1 MILTN
6 EIALVVGA
14 ALVAALFLGGPTVP
28 GWVPAGAVAAV
39 AGFLFFL
46 AKTIAILLV
55 LASVKVM
62 TGRIRIDQLNNVGWK
77 YLANAALLQVG
88 IVLVMAAWGV
98 AR

>member
-1 MILTN
+1 M
-6 EIALVVGA
+6 
-14 ALVAALFLGGPTVP
+14 P
-28 GWVPAGAVAAV
+28 GWVPGGAVAAI

-62 TGRIRIDQLNNVGWK
+62 TGRIRIRPVERRGLEGP
-77 YLANAALLQVG
+77 ANAALLQVG